1 MLTVHGMPTVMTVAN
16 AIRAFDCAETHGEQS
31 IRSPPSQ
38 TCRERRWFFRK
49 PADISEVDPV
59 TFRGSVDVHALP
71 RLLIPVETA
80 PGETR
85 VAATPDTVKK
95 FVSLGCNVTVE
106 RGAGSASG
114 YLDDSYGAN
123 GAELADP
130 GDGASWSAAD
140 ALLCVQ
146 SPSEVSLGRLRK
158 GALVVGL
165 LAPYDNGGLT
175 ANLQRSGLSAMAL
188 ELLPRISRAQSA
200 DALSSQA
207 NIAGYKSVLLASAA
221 LDRYFPMLMTAAGT
235 VQPARVVI
243 LGAGVAGLQAVATAR
258 RLGAV
263 VYVSDIRPAV
273 KEQVE
278 SLGGRFIEP
287 PEMDDKPAESGGY
300 AKQASDAFL
309 AAQRQQL
316 SDQLAEADVAI
327 CTAQVP
333 GRQAPRLISEDMLD
347 RMRPGAVVVDL
358 AVAQG
363 GNCAGTVPGQTV
375 ERKGVKLIGGND
387 LPCTVPNHA
396 SALYARNLVALL
408 EPTLKDSSLSLDL
421 DDELI
426 AGCLIAQDGTIR
438 RGDVLTPGAN

>member
-1 MLTVHGMPTVMTVAN
+1 MVV
-16 AIRAFDCAETHGEQS
+16 F
-31 IRSPPSQ
+31 
-38 TCRERRWFFRK
+38 
-49 PADISEVDPV
+49 
-59 TFRGSVDVHALP
+59 ALP
-71 RLLIPVETA
+71 RLLIPVEST

-95 FVSLGCNVTVE
+95 FISLGCSVAVE
-106 RGAGSASG
+106 CGAGTPSG
-114 YLDDSYGAN
+114 YLDEAYAEQGADLIEA
-123 GAELADP
+123 GDTSAWGQADV
-130 GDGASWSAAD
+130 
-140 ALLCVQ
+140 LLCVQ
-146 SPSEVSLGRLRK
+146 SPSEATLARLRQ

-165 LAPYDNGGLT
+165 LCPYANEELT
-175 ANLQRSGLSAMAL
+175 AALKRSGLSAMAL

-235 VQPARVVI
+235 VQPAKVVI

-278 SLGGRFIEP
+278 SLGARFIEP
-287 PEMDDKPAESGGY
+287 PEMEDKPSESGGY

-333 GRQAPRLISEDMLD
+333 GRRAPRLISEDMLD

-363 GNCAGTVPGQTV
+363 GNCAETVSGQTV
-375 ERKGVKLIGGND
+375 DRKGVKLIGGND
-387 LPCTVPNHA
+387 LPCSVPNHA

-408 EPTLKDSSLSLDL
+408 EPTLKDGVLSLDPE
-421 DDELI
+421 DELI

>member
-1 MLTVHGMPTVMTVAN
+1 M
-16 AIRAFDCAETHGEQS
+16 
-31 IRSPPSQ
+31 
-38 TCRERRWFFRK
+38 
-49 PADISEVDPV
+49 
-59 TFRGSVDVHALP
+59 DVHPLP

-95 FVSLGCNVTVE
+95 FISLGCSVSVE
-106 RGAGSASG
+106 RGAGAASG
-114 YLDDSYGAN
+114 YLDEAYAQQ
-123 GAELADP
+123 GAELVGAGDESIWSQADV
-130 GDGASWSAAD
+130 
-140 ALLCVQ
+140 LLCVQ
-146 SPSEVSLGRLRK
+146 SPAPETLARLRQ

-165 LAPYDNGGLT
+165 LSPYSNGEL
-175 ANLQRSGLSAMAL
+175 AASLQSRGLSAMAR

-235 VQPARVVI
+235 VQPAKVVI

-278 SLGGRFIEP
+278 SLGARFIEP
-287 PEMDDKPAESGGY
+287 PEMEEKPAESGGY

-316 SDQLAEADVAI
+316 SDQLSEADVAI

-333 GRQAPRLISEDMLD
+333 GRRAPRLISEDMLD

-363 GNCAGTVPGQTV
+363 GNCADTLPGQTV
-375 ERKGVKLIGGND
+375 DRKGVKLVAGND

-396 SALYARNLVALL
+396 SALYSRNLVALL
-408 EPTLKDSSLSLDL
+408 EPTLKDGELSLDTE
-421 DDELI
+421 DELI

>member
-1 MLTVHGMPTVMTVAN
+1 
-16 AIRAFDCAETHGEQS
+16 
-31 IRSPPSQ
+31 
-38 TCRERRWFFRK
+38 
-49 PADISEVDPV
+49 
-59 TFRGSVDVHALP
+59 LP
-71 RLLIPVETA
+71 RLLIPVETT

-85 VAATPDTVKK
+85 IAATPDTVKK
-95 FVSLGCNVTVE
+95 FLALGCAVSVE
-106 RGAGSASG
+106 CGAGTASG
-114 YLDDSYGAN
+114 YLDQSYEAQGADLVPVAN
-123 GAELADP
+123 PGA
-130 GDGASWSAAD
+130 WAD
-140 ALLCVQ
+140 ADLVLCVQ
-146 SPSEVSLGRLRK
+146 PPAPEALSRMK
-158 GALVVGL
+158 AGALLVGL
-165 LAPYDNGGLT
+165 LSPYGNASLSSSLE
-175 ANLQRSGLSAMAL
+175 ASKLSAMAL

-207 NIAGYKSVLLASAA
+207 NIAGYKSVLLASSA

-278 SLGGRFIEP
+278 SLGARFIDP
-287 PEMDDKPAESGGY
+287 PEMEDKPAESGGY

-333 GRQAPRLISEDMLD
+333 GRKAPRLISEDMLD

-363 GNCAGTVPGQTV
+363 GNCAGTVPGTTV
-375 ERKGVKLIGGND
+375 ERNGVKLIGGND

-408 EPTLKDSSLSLDL
+408 EPVLNEGTIQLDT

-426 AGCLIAQDGTIR
+426 AGCLISLDGSIR
-438 RGDVLTPGAN
+438 RQDVLTPGGN

>member
-1 MLTVHGMPTVMTVAN
+1 VVV
-16 AIRAFDCAETHGEQS
+16 F
-31 IRSPPSQ
+31 
-38 TCRERRWFFRK
+38 
-49 PADISEVDPV
+49 
-59 TFRGSVDVHALP
+59 ALP
-71 RLLIPVETA
+71 RLLIPVEST

-95 FVSLGCNVTVE
+95 FVSLGCSVAVE
-106 RGAGSASG
+106 CGAGTPSG
-114 YLDDSYGAN
+114 YLDEAYAEQGADLIEK
-123 GAELADP
+123 GDMSAWGQADV
-130 GDGASWSAAD
+130 
-140 ALLCVQ
+140 LLCVQ
-146 SPSEVSLGRLRK
+146 SPSAATLARLRQ

-165 LAPYDNGGLT
+165 LSPYANEELT
-175 ANLQRSGLSAMAL
+175 AALKRSGLSAMAL

-235 VQPARVVI
+235 VQPAKVVI

-278 SLGGRFIEP
+278 SLGARFIEP
-287 PEMDDKPAESGGY
+287 PEMEDKPSESGGY

-333 GRQAPRLISEDMLD
+333 GRRAPRLISEDMLD

-363 GNCAGTVPGQTV
+363 GNCADTVPGQTV
-375 ERKGVKLIGGND
+375 DRKGVKLIGGND
-387 LPCTVPNHA
+387 LPCSVPNHA

-408 EPTLKDSSLSLDL
+408 EPTLKDGVLSLDPE
-421 DDELI
+421 DELI

>member
-1 MLTVHGMPTVMTVAN
+1 MVV
-16 AIRAFDCAETHGEQS
+16 F
-31 IRSPPSQ
+31 
-38 TCRERRWFFRK
+38 
-49 PADISEVDPV
+49 
-59 TFRGSVDVHALP
+59 ALP
-71 RLLIPVETA
+71 RLLIPVESTS
-80 PGETR
+80 GETR

-95 FVSLGCNVTVE
+95 FISLGCSVAVE
-106 RGAGSASG
+106 RGAGILSG
-114 YLDDSYGAN
+114 YLDEVY
-123 GAELADP
+123 AELGADLVEM
-130 GDGASWSAAD
+130 GDTTAWNQVD
-140 ALLCVQ
+140 VLLCVQ
-146 SPSEVSLGRLRK
+146 SPSPATLALLRR

-165 LAPYDNGGLT
+165 LSPYANEELT
-175 ANLQRSGLSAMAL
+175 AALKQSGLSAIAL

-235 VQPARVVI
+235 VQPAKVVI

-278 SLGGRFIEP
+278 SLGARFIEP
-287 PEMDDKPAESGGY
+287 PEMEDKPSESGGY

-333 GRQAPRLISEDMLD
+333 GRRAPRLISEDMLD

-363 GNCAGTVPGQTV
+363 GNCADTVPGETV
-375 ERKGVKLIGGND
+375 DRKGVKLIGGND
-387 LPCTVPNHA
+387 LPCSVPNHA
-396 SALYARNLVALL
+396 SALFARNLVALL
-408 EPTLKDSSLSLDL
+408 EPTLKDGVLCLDPE
-421 DDELI
+421 DELI

-438 RGDVLTPGAN
+438 RGDVLTPGDN

>member
-1 MLTVHGMPTVMTVAN
+1 MVV
-16 AIRAFDCAETHGEQS
+16 F
-31 IRSPPSQ
+31 
-38 TCRERRWFFRK
+38 
-49 PADISEVDPV
+49 
-59 TFRGSVDVHALP
+59 ALP
-71 RLLIPVETA
+71 RLLIPVEST

-95 FVSLGCNVTVE
+95 FVSLGCSVAVE
-106 RGAGSASG
+106 CGAGTPSG
-114 YLDDSYGAN
+114 YLDEAYAEQGADLIEK
-123 GAELADP
+123 GDTSGWGQADV
-130 GDGASWSAAD
+130 
-140 ALLCVQ
+140 LLCVQ
-146 SPSEVSLGRLRK
+146 SPSAAILARLRQ

-165 LAPYDNGGLT
+165 LSPYANEELT
-175 ANLQRSGLSAMAL
+175 AALKRSGLSAMAL

-235 VQPARVVI
+235 VQPAKVVI

-278 SLGGRFIEP
+278 SLGARFIEP
-287 PEMDDKPAESGGY
+287 PEMEDKPSESGGY

-333 GRQAPRLISEDMLD
+333 GRRAPRLISEDMLD

-363 GNCAGTVPGQTV
+363 GNCADTVPGKTV
-375 ERKGVKLIGGND
+375 DRNGVKLIGGND
-387 LPCTVPNHA
+387 LPCSVPNHA

-408 EPTLKDSSLSLDL
+408 EPTLKDGVLSLDPE
-421 DDELI
+421 DELI

>member
-1 MLTVHGMPTVMTVAN
+1 M
-16 AIRAFDCAETHGEQS
+16 I
-31 IRSPPSQ
+31 
-38 TCRERRWFFRK
+38 
-49 PADISEVDPV
+49 
-59 TFRGSVDVHALP
+59 LP

-80 PGETR
+80 AAETR
-85 VAATPDTVKK
+85 VAASPETVKK
-95 FVSLGCNVTVE
+95 FIGLGCSVAIE
-106 RGAGSASG
+106 RGAGASAG
-114 YLDDSYGAN
+114 FVDSAYTEA
-123 GAELADP
+123 GAELV
-130 GDGASWSAAD
+130 GVAD
-140 ALLCVQ
+140 AQAWGQADLLRCVQ
-146 SPSEVSLGRLRK
+146 TPAAQHLARLRR

-165 LAPYDNGGLT
+165 LSPYSNQALASSLQNG
-175 ANLQRSGLSAMAL
+175 GLSAMAL

-235 VQPARVVI
+235 VQPAKVVI

-263 VYVSDIRPAV
+263 VFVSDIRPAV

-278 SLGGRFIEP
+278 SLGARFIEP
-287 PEMDDKPAESGGY
+287 PELEDKPSESGGY
-300 AKQASDAFL
+300 AKQASEAFL

-347 RMRPGAVVVDL
+347 RMRPGSVVVDL

-363 GNCAGTVPGQTV
+363 GNCADTKPSQTV
-375 ERKGVKLIGGND
+375 DRKGVKLVGAND

-396 SALYARNLVALL
+396 SALYARNLLALL
-408 EPTLKDSSLSLDL
+408 EPTLKDGQLSLDT

-426 AGCLIAQDGTIR
+426 AGCLIAQDGSIR

>member
-1 MLTVHGMPTVMTVAN
+1 VVV
-16 AIRAFDCAETHGEQS
+16 F
-31 IRSPPSQ
+31 
-38 TCRERRWFFRK
+38 
-49 PADISEVDPV
+49 
-59 TFRGSVDVHALP
+59 ALP
-71 RLLIPVETA
+71 RLLIPVEST

-95 FVSLGCNVTVE
+95 FVSLGCSVAVE
-106 RGAGSASG
+106 CGAGTPSG
-114 YLDDSYGAN
+114 YLDEAYAEQGADLVEK
-123 GAELADP
+123 GDTSAWGQADV
-130 GDGASWSAAD
+130 
-140 ALLCVQ
+140 LLCVQ
-146 SPSEVSLGRLRK
+146 SPSAATLARLRQ

-165 LAPYDNGGLT
+165 LSPYANEELT
-175 ANLQRSGLSAMAL
+175 AALKRSGLSAMAL

-235 VQPARVVI
+235 VQPAKVVI

-263 VYVSDIRPAV
+263 VYVSDIRLAV

-278 SLGGRFIEP
+278 SLGARFIEP
-287 PEMDDKPAESGGY
+287 PEMEDKPSESGGY

-333 GRQAPRLISEDMLD
+333 GRRAPRLISEDMLD

-363 GNCAGTVPGQTV
+363 GNCADTVPGKTV
-375 ERKGVKLIGGND
+375 DRKGVKLIGGND
-387 LPCTVPNHA
+387 LPCSVPNHA

-408 EPTLKDSSLSLDL
+408 EPTLKDGVLSLDPE
-421 DDELI
+421 DELV